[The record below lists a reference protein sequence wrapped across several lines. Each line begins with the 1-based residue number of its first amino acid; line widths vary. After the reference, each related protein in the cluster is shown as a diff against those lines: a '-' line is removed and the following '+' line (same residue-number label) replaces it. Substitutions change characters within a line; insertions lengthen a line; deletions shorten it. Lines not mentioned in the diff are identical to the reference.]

1 MKGYCG
7 NLLKI
12 NCTDLTLSEEPLDTD
27 LIHQFLGGAGYAA
40 GYLYDRIDEKTDP
53 LGPEN
58 TLFFMTGPLTGTPAP
73 TAGRWVVCAKSP
85 ATGIWG
91 ESNCGGHFGAELK
104 FSGFDGII
112 LEGKA
117 DHPVYIDIGW
127 DHREIR
133 DAESLWGLGI
143 METHR
148 RLKKEDPQA
157 RVACIGPAGENLVKY
172 AIIGSENRAA
182 GRTGMGAVMGSKN
195 VKAIVVRG
203 KKRTIPLADPIA
215 FKTCVK
221 AIRDEVMD
229 NILTQMFRGLGTS
242 GGVDFYNT
250 TGEIPVKFW
259 TKGEFDGSYFISGAT
274 MGETILVRRHHCFA
288 CPIGCGRIVSIPEGP
303 YALPGEVEGPEYET
317 IAGFGS
323 QICNN
328 DLKSIS
334 YINYLCNDLGIDTIS
349 SSVVISMLYYLYE
362 QGMATD
368 SELDGLSPRWGTV
381 EAAIDLVKKI
391 AFRRGIGDTL
401 AEGADAVGKL
411 FNVDPDHIPTV
422 DGLEVTYHD
431 IRSCF
436 GMALAYAT
444 SPRGC
449 DHTTCDIYQTAL
461 GQSFPE
467 LDIISPDRYDDSD
480 AMVGACMR
488 LQDYRAFY
496 SSVILCLFCNPSPS
510 LVVQLLTSVTGE
522 DFILEDVKIMGE
534 RIFTMKRLFNVKM
547 GLTAAWD
554 RLPEMVVTPLMEGG
568 SAGKSPDWRK
578 MLAAY
583 YRLRSWD
590 PKTGRPLTGK
600 LKDLLPEYEEIE

>member
-7 NLLKI
+7 KILKI
-12 NCTDLTLSEEPLDTD
+12 NCSDQTISEEDLDWD
-27 LIHQFLGGAGYAA
+27 IIQNFLGGAGYAVQH
-40 GYLYDRIDEKTDP
+40 LYKGIDEKTDP

-58 TLFFMTGPLTGTPAP
+58 PLFFMTGPLTGTPAP
-73 TAGRWVVCAKSP
+73 AAGRWVVCAKSP

-117 DHPVYIDIGW
+117 DHPVYMDITN
-127 DHREIR
+127 DHYTVR
-133 DAESLWGLGI
+133 DATSLWGLGI
-143 METHR
+143 LETHR
-148 RLKKEDPQA
+148 RLKKEDPLA
-157 RVACIGPAGENLVKY
+157 RVACIGPAGEALVKY

-203 KKRTIPLADPIA
+203 KKRNIGLADPAA
-215 FKTCVK
+215 FKTCAK

-229 NILTQMFRGLGTS
+229 NILTQMYRDLGTS

-250 TGEIPVKFW
+250 TGEIPVRFW
-259 TKGEFDGSYFISGAT
+259 TKGEFDGSYSISGAT
-274 MGETILVRRHHCFA
+274 MEETILVRRNHCFA
-288 CPIGCGRIVSIPEGP
+288 CPIGCGRIVSIQEGP

-328 DLKSIS
+328 DLRAIA

-349 SSVVISMLYYLYE
+349 SSVVVSMLYYLYE
-362 QGMATD
+362 QGMITD
-368 SELDGLSPRWGTV
+368 SDLGGLTPRWGTV
-381 EAAIDLVKKI
+381 EVAIDLVKKI
-391 AFRRGIGDTL
+391 AYRRGIGDIL
-401 AEGADAVGKL
+401 ADGAGAVGHA
-411 FNVDPDHIPTV
+411 FDVDPDRIPTV

-436 GMALAYAT
+436 GMAMAYAT
-444 SPRGC
+444 SPRGS
-449 DHTTCDIYQTAL
+449 DHTTCDIYQTTL

-467 LDIISPDRYDDSD
+467 LDIMSPDRHDDSD
-480 AMVGACMR
+480 SMVSACIR

-496 SSVILCLFCNPSPS
+496 SSAIMCLFCNPSPS
-510 LVVQLLTSVTGE
+510 LLAGLLTAVMGEEVT
-522 DFILEDVKIMGE
+522 LEDVKTMGE

-547 GLTAAWD
+547 GLTATWD
-554 RLPEMVVTPLMEGG
+554 RLPDMVVAPLQEGG
-568 SAGKSPDWRK
+568 SAGKSPDWKK
-578 MLAAY
+578 MLTDY
-583 YRLRSWD
+583 YRLRHWD
-590 PKTGRPLTGK
+590 PKTGCPSPEK
-600 LKDLLPEYEEIE
+600 LSDLRLQT